1 MIDAE
6 AQSVLMSE
14 LESDERLLWAAKPSA
29 SRAFGRNVPM
39 MFVGG
44 CFTLFAMI
52 WILGAA
58 GMGAVGGS
66 LLGGFG
72 GGFSLVPFLFPLF
85 GVPFI
90 IVGIYVMAQPF
101 LARNKAATG
110 ACGLTDKRAII
121 IEGGMT
127 HSVKSYGR
135 RDLQQIERRDLADG
149 SSDVIFARERYS
161 NYDHDHH
168 HSHSRVSEIGFFG
181 VNDGREAERILR
193 WLSGA

>member
-1 MIDAE
+1 MIDPE
-6 AQSVLMSE
+6 AQSILMPE
-14 LESDERLLWAAKPSA
+14 LESDERLLWASKPSA

-39 MFVGG
+39 MFFGG

-52 WILGAA
+52 WVMGAA
-58 GMGAVGGS
+58 GMGAIGS
-66 LLGGFG
+66 SIGGGFG
-72 GGFSLVPFLFPLF
+72 GGFGLVPLLFPLF

-90 IVGIYVMAQPF
+90 VVGIYVMAQPF
-101 LARNKAATG
+101 LARNKAASG

-127 HSVKSYGR
+127 RSVKSYGG

-149 SSDVIFARERYS
+149 SSDVVFARQRS
-161 NYDHDHH
+161 SHYDHDHH
-168 HSHSRVSEIGFFG
+168 HHSRVTEIGFFG